1 MIQID
6 AVSTAS
12 LVSGK
17 GDALRQRKSLNAD
30 ISELLQQTT
39 MLHEQLS
46 KLINARKALQM
57 AQAAA
62 PAIPAS
68 YTATS
73 EEPALTR
80 EETSKLLLLVSKAA
94 AAEYITQEQK
104 SYIKDEICAQ
114 RGHLRSVLNAGDIR
128 QSIVALAQVK
138 PVPR

>member
-1 MIQID
+1 
-6 AVSTAS
+6 VSTTS

-17 GDALRQRKSLNAD
+17 SDALRQRKSLNAD

-62 PAIPAS
+62 PSPSSIPAS
-68 YTATS
+68 SSTTS
-73 EEPALTR
+73 DDTPLNR

-114 RGHLRSVLNAGDIR
+114 RSHLRSILNAGDIR

-138 PVPR
+138 PGNR